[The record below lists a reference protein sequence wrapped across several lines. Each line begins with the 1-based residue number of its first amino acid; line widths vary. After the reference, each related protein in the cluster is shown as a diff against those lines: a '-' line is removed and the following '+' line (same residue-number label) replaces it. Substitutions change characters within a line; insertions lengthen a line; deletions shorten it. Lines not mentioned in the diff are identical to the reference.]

1 MVPHILFTMFSIPNT
16 INKMSASGVP
26 DWKVPSVDS
35 MLVIMKADVELIF
48 ASQFHMAGGF

>member
-1 MVPHILFTMFSIPNT
+1 MFSIPNT